1 MHEGFHIRDW
11 KVITMVIM
19 VMTRTMM
26 TMMIFFTDLF
36 LSRTVLFFSLVD
48 AFITMPLLMRLF
60 WMYLDFARNQA
71 GKC

>member
-11 KVITMVIM
+11 KVITMVMM

-48 AFITMPLLMRLF
+48 AFITMP
-60 WMYLDFARNQA
+60 Y
-71 GKC
+71 C

>member
-1 MHEGFHIRDW
+1 MSSPSLARSPAMHEGFHIRDW

-48 AFITMPLLMRLF
+48 AFITMP
-60 WMYLDFARNQA
+60 Y
-71 GKC
+71 C